1 MNKKPLHRVGASK
14 IAIIAVIALLGVA
27 ALSTALYMRSG
38 SSTSQPD
45 GSDTAGEVQALGT
58 YTDELP
64 SSWGESNPDVII
76 DVSPTTDGLTLDYG
90 NLSYKLHPELDSQG
104 PLDWQK
110 TERDGQTLLVA
121 RSTWRES
128 PVVWRWEFTEGD
140 PQIGLSIEFESLPT
154 HLLGD
159 PIIATIALP
168 SGELNHYTD
177 ALYPETILDKARLN
191 SWAPRWA
198 QWSSG
203 TDALTLTGWDSDE
216 ISFSHADDANKI
228 ELVLWDPAAHPPVT
242 DCADGAQTLRL
253 QRRLDITI
261 GRKLPV
267 LTSRLEDGY
276 QAGVAP
282 VFLEPR
288 FHPVEGL
295 TDAGSA
301 DALSWSKRI
310 KTLLHGYSAEDD
322 PRFGNGGLL
331 GLELGGA
338 IAVPQAWADDPVVAE
353 LAETVKGTRVE
364 LLFEGKTPSDQR
376 ATLVNTHT
384 CASLNEGAAPVIELG
399 TTRGSIRAN
408 SLRPGVA
415 LTIGEAAVRDRLP
428 GFLNG
433 KHPTMTLDVMNGQ
446 RRLLTR
452 DLLSQPTLQQLI
464 EARGIS
470 WFAAPLVAT
479 RNPLTPAAK
488 EALLSPE
495 RRGNWT
501 LSSHTQR
508 ALGSV
513 ELASEQERILFAS
526 PARIGRYWATARQV
540 ILRELPDGSVAV
552 INPNEAIKGFTLIA
566 PGHLTPTVAGATL
579 SGSEVLAAT
588 NGDLQT
594 WFWFDLPHGV
604 TRVDFEEQGE
614 TQDNLTAIFW
624 RFQP

>member
-14 IAIIAVIALLGVA
+14 VAIIAVVALLGVA

-38 SSTSQPD
+38 SASQENNQ
-45 GSDTAGEVQALGT
+45 DTTGEVQALGA
-58 YTDELP
+58 YTDTLP

-76 DVSPTTDGLTLDYG
+76 DVSPTSDGITLDYG
-90 NLSYKLHPELDSQG
+90 NLSYKLHPKLDQQG
-104 PLDWQK
+104 SLDWQK
-110 TERDGQTLLVA
+110 TEQDGQTLLVA

-128 PVVWRWEFTEGD
+128 PVVWRWEFTKGD
-140 PQIGLSIEFESLPT
+140 PQIGLSIELESLPA

-159 PIIATIALP
+159 PITATIELP
-168 SGELNHYTD
+168 SGELTHYTD
-177 ALYPETILDKARLN
+177 ALYPDTIQDSARLN
-191 SWAPRWA
+191 SWGPRWA

-203 TDALTLTGWDSDE
+203 SDALTVTGWDSDE
-216 ISFSHADDANKI
+216 VLFTHSNDSNQI

-242 DCADGAQTLRL
+242 DCEEGAQPLRL
-253 QRRLDITI
+253 QRRVDITI

-267 LTSRLEDGY
+267 LTSRLEAGY

-282 VFLEPR
+282 VFLEPK

-301 DALSWSKRI
+301 DARSWSKRI

-338 IAVPQAWADDPVVAE
+338 IAVPAAWADDPVVAE
-353 LAETVKGTRVE
+353 LAETVKDTRVE
-364 LLFEGKTPSDQR
+364 LLFEGKTPSDQH
-376 ATLVNTHT
+376 ATLVNAHT
-384 CASLNEGAAPVIELG
+384 CASSSDGTTPVLELG

-415 LTIGEAAVRDRLP
+415 LTIGDAAVRDRLP
-428 GFLNG
+428 GFIPG
-433 KHPTMTLDVMNGQ
+433 KRPTMTLDVMNGQ
-446 RRLLTR
+446 RKLLTR
-452 DLLSQPTLQQLI
+452 DLLSQSTLQQLI
-464 EARGIS
+464 EARGIN

-508 ALGSV
+508 ALGGV
-513 ELASEQERILFAS
+513 ELASEQERILFSS
-526 PARIGRYWATARQV
+526 PAKMSSYWASARQV
-540 ILRELPDGSVAV
+540 VLRELPDGSVAA
-552 INPNEAIKGFTLIA
+552 INPNEAITGFTLIA
-566 PGHLTPTVAGATL
+566 PGHLTPTVTDAEL
-579 SGSEVLAAT
+579 SGAEVLAAA

-604 TRVDFEEQGE
+604 TRVDFQEQGDPQE
-614 TQDNLTAIFW
+614 NLTAIFW